1 MKKIIA
7 TALIAIFFTYP
18 AVHAQDKNS
27 SALDQKANELLGL
40 VHGNPG
46 GYEKYFSKDFLSQV
60 PAEKLTSIIDYLI
73 SSYGKCLRVE
83 QASLNNPFSGKYNF
97 IFEKN
102 VSVPVDITVD
112 QSAPNLIIGL
122 WMGSP
127 VSLSG
132 SFDDIIKEL
141 KSLPGETSLLVEKI
155 SGDKPEPIA
164 SYNPDRE
171 LAIGSSF
178 KLYILS
184 ELLRTINNGTRSLT
198 DIVKLQPAAIS
209 LPSGFLQNWPIGSPF
224 TIYTLAGLMI
234 SQSDNTAADQLLYYS
249 GRQNVEK
256 MLAVTG
262 HSNPSLDIPFLSTF
276 DMFRLKGQPG
286 LEAAHEFLSKT
297 GEERREILSNV
308 VPQISRDSLV
318 IGGQPVYVDSIEWFA
333 SANDLCAVMNW
344 IRLNSIKAPG
354 SEFRNILSINPGLS
368 ISKKSWQYV
377 GYKGGSEAGVLN
389 MTYLLQSVNGDWYAL
404 SAGWNNTKAPL
415 EEVKFFRVVGK
426 AIQLIK

>member
-102 VSVPVDITVD
+102 VVVPVDITVD

-122 WMGSP
+122 WMGSS

-171 LAIGSSF
+171 LAIGASF

-286 LEAAHEFLSKT
+286 LEVSMNFFPRPVKK
-297 GEERREILSNV
+297 EER
-308 VPQISRDSLV
+308 
-318 IGGQPVYVDSIEWFA
+318 Y
-333 SANDLCAVMNW
+333 
-344 IRLNSIKAPG
+344 
-354 SEFRNILSINPGLS
+354 
-368 ISKKSWQYV
+368 
-377 GYKGGSEAGVLN
+377 
-389 MTYLLQSVNGDWYAL
+389 
-404 SAGWNNTKAPL
+404 
-415 EEVKFFRVVGK
+415 
-426 AIQLIK
+426 